1 MKRISKYFLICIDPA
16 IAAMDKS
23 VDSVD
28 SGDDMEYQF
37 GSDIGEYGDN
47 YSESNADETAT
58 DESYDETEETD
69 DYSESDDDTDDDET
83 DDTDDYSESDDD
95 TDDDE
100 TDDTDDDE
108 TDYDE
113 TDDTDDDTDDDDET
127 DDTDDYSESDDT
139 DDDETD
145 YDETDDTD
153 DDADDYSESD
163 DDEDSINDV
172 DDEIYA
178 HSPIN
183 DENMITRILQAKLF
197 AYSTSDNRTMSLDY
211 FDWATIAKLSEIGM
225 DRIFMNGKEVF
236 VSGFNKLSLKTDRNI
251 SMVSGMMKSRG
262 LHDYANKI
270 EKLRC

>member
-100 TDDTDDDE
+100 T
-108 TDYDE
+108 
-113 TDDTDDDTDDDDET
+113 
-127 DDTDDYSESDDT
+127 DDT

>member
-58 DESYDETEETD
+58 DETDDETDDTDDYSETDDDETEETD
-69 DYSESDDDTDDDET
+69 DYSESDD
-83 DDTDDYSESDDD
+83 TDDYSE
-95 TDDDE
+95 
-100 TDDTDDDE
+100 
-108 TDYDE
+108 YDE
-113 TDDTDDDTDDDDET
+113 ET
-127 DDTDDYSESDDT
+127 
-139 DDDETD
+139 
-145 YDETDDTD
+145 
-153 DDADDYSESD
+153 